1 MQIFEKGFSLEL
13 KKGQAWWNGLNMNW
27 KMAMN
32 EAAFGKG
39 PTIEPPHE
47 EELILL
53 LVRAT
58 ALRFAGPLAPA
69 PNHTQSLDN
78 LSALSGLTHL
88 TYLSFTHSNVT
99 SLKPLRGLTKMR
111 NLFVYENKL
120 TALDG
125 IEPMTNLEELYCLH
139 NQITSLLPISKLTN
153 LHTLY
158 ISYNAITSLEGITA
172 RHADKLRTFYCEPND
187 ALPHREIIRIQ
198 NEYGIL
204 ARRG

>member
-1 MQIFEKGFSLEL
+1 MQIFEKGFSVEL
-13 KKGQAWWNGLNMNW
+13 LKGQSWWKELSMKW

-32 EAAFGKG
+32 EAVFGKG

-69 PNHTQSLDN
+69 PNLTQALDD
-78 LSALSGLTHL
+78 LSALAGLTHL
-88 TYLSFTHSNVT
+88 TYLSFTHSKVT
-99 SLKPLRGLTKMR
+99 SLRPLRGLTKMR
-111 NLFVYENKL
+111 NLFVYENQL

-125 IEPMTNLEELYCLH
+125 IEEMTDLEELYCLH
-139 NQITSLLPISKLTN
+139 NQINSLLPITRLTN

-158 ISYNAITSLEGITA
+158 VSFNAITSLEGLTLK
-172 RHADKLRTFYCEPND
+172 HGDKLRNFYCEPND
-187 ALPHREIIRIQ
+187 TLPHREIIRVQ
-198 NEYGIL
+198 NEYGII